1 MEKQIE
7 ENVFVNMTQCT
18 PYEFR
23 IEKRIKQRN
32 VYLNVTYMG
41 IFLVEKQIEE
51 NVYVNAV

>member
-23 IEKRIKQRN
+23 IEKRIKRN
-32 VYLNVTYMG
+32 VYLNYIYG
-41 IFLVEKQIEE
+41 YIFG
-51 NVYVNAV
+51 